1 MSFLLQEEQQEH
13 CTDTMC
19 VFLPI
24 GYMLMT
30 VDIFFDLQWCLFP
43 SFKSAADLRWYYTNL
58 LTPRILSL
66 RPYPGYWFP
75 FYAIYVFLFQ
85 CLNMYNWITFLCFVP
100 IGYRYIGILR
110 ETDKTLN
117 HWWIVVLMRVGLTVS
132 THYNLAYRGCFWSEY
147 GQHAAVIVDG
157 LLPSTVLSGGGVM
170 TVGL

>member
-1 MSFLLQEEQQEH
+1 MSFLLQEEQEQ
-13 CTDTMC
+13 CSDTMC

-24 GYMLMT
+24 GYMLMAA
-30 VDIFFDLQWCLFP
+30 DIFFDLQWCLFP
-43 SFKSAADLRWYYTNL
+43 SSKSAADLRWYYTNL

-85 CLNMYNWITFLCFVP
+85 CPNVYNWMTFLYFLP

-110 ETDKTLN
+110 ETDKALS

-147 GQHAAVIVDG
+147 GQHVAVIAESIF
-157 LLPSTVLSGGGVM
+157 PSALNGAGGA
-170 TVGL
+170 TAAEL